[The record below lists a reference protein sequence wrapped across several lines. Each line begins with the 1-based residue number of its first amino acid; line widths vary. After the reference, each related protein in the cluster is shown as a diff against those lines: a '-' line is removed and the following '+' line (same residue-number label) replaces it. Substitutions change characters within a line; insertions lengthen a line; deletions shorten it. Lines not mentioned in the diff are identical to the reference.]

1 LVEPWQIMLLGLI
14 LAAGIAALVLYRR
27 KKEIEAMET
36 LPVAMLRPG
45 KRVADIDAI
54 ISDENEMTRA
64 EQEADVEERKR
75 AAALPSADALLRE
88 RARRL
93 FEENPSRAL
102 YLIRGWLNQAATEE
116 EISTEEVA

>member
-1 LVEPWQIMLLGLI
+1 MAE
-14 LAAGIAALVLYRR
+14 
-27 KKEIEAMET
+27 MET

-54 ISDENEMTRA
+54 ISDENEITRA
-64 EQEADVEERKR
+64 EQEAEEEERKR

-93 FEENPSRAL
+93 FDENPARAV
-102 YLIRGWLNQAATEE
+102 YLIQGWLNQAAEEE
-116 EISTEEVA
+116 EISEEEVA